1 MLVFAQIDITLIASW
16 CVLAAYEYVAT
27 SLGFSLW
34 IFALFWVVRSFFWG
48 PGIRVEQ
55 TLLQRIAPFVAR
67 LISYL
72 FIVSGFLAWI
82 DAVCPPLSL
91 RLFHQLEASM
101 IPDDVAQNIQD
112 PLKLLQEGLD
122 VGDKGRNRMSEAG
135 ALWIAACLIDNVWN
149 FIFTSIATSCFASH
163 IMGHAFKV
171 KCQFLSPCPGSSLRV
186 RARREHLQP
195 CAWCLSSLTDESICR
210 SITRCGIWIPGN
222 LLGFGC

>member
-1 MLVFAQIDITLIASW
+1 VLVFYQIDITLISSW

-82 DAVCPPLSL
+82 DAVLP
-91 RLFHQLEASM
+91 
-101 IPDDVAQNIQD
+101 
-112 PLKLLQEGLD
+112 
-122 VGDKGRNRMSEAG
+122 
-135 ALWIAACLIDNVWN
+135 ALIL
-149 FIFTSIATSCFASH
+149 TS
-163 IMGHAFKV
+163 V
-171 KCQFLSPCPGSSLRV
+171 SS
-186 RARREHLQP
+186 A
-195 CAWCLSSLTDESICR
+195 
-210 SITRCGIWIPGN
+210 
-222 LLGFGC
+222 